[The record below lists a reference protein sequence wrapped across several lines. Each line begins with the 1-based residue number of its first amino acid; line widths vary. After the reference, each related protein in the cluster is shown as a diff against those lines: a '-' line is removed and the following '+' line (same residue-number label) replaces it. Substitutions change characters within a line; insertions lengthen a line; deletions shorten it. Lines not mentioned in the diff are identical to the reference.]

1 MWPYIAIASIIV
13 IIPSW
18 FAVVMVSARLRNT
31 PEQIVFDIDK
41 ATDYVADN
49 LPEEITRKISYL
61 DVETLV
67 KLELTYLRQRGIA
80 SYGSVDFL
88 AEKASNSID
97 TVLAHEDEL
106 VDQLLRQ
113 SNERNLELD
122 ALDIVCVTNL
132 VNEYFLK
139 LGVVGEE
146 ISDVTYGEIESTES

>member
-1 MWPYIAIASIIV
+1 
-13 IIPSW
+13 
-18 FAVVMVSARLRNT
+18 MVSARLRNT

-49 LPEEITRKISYL
+49 LPDEVTRKISYI
-61 DVETLV
+61 DVETLI

-88 AEKASNSID
+88 AEKASKTID

-113 SNERNLELD
+113 AHEKNLD
-122 ALDIVCVTNL
+122 INALDIVCVTNL
-132 VNEYFLK
+132 VNEYLAR
-139 LGVVGEE
+139 LGVVGELSL
-146 ISDVTYGEIESTES
+146 IHI

>member
-1 MWPYIAIASIIV
+1 M
-13 IIPSW
+13 
-18 FAVVMVSARLRNT
+18 
-31 PEQIVFDIDK
+31 
-41 ATDYVADN
+41 
-49 LPEEITRKISYL
+49 PEEITRKISYL
-61 DVETLV
+61 DVETLI

-88 AEKASNSID
+88 AEKASKTID

-113 SNERNLELD
+113 AHERNLELD

-146 ISDVTYGEIESTES
+146 ISGVSYGEIESTES

>member
-1 MWPYIAIASIIV
+1 MWVYIVIASV
-13 IIPSW
+13 LVLVPAW
-18 FAVVMVSARLRNT
+18 LTVVLVSARLRNT

-49 LPEEITRKISYL
+49 LPDEVTRKISYI
-61 DVETLV
+61 DVETLI

-88 AEKASNSID
+88 AEKASKTID

-113 SNERNLELD
+113 AHEKNLDID
-122 ALDIVCVTNL
+122 ALDIVCVTKL
-132 VNEYFLK
+132 VNEYLGK

-146 ISDVTYGEIESTES
+146 VSEFSFGEIEGSES

>member
-1 MWPYIAIASIIV
+1 MWPYIVIASIIV
-13 IIPSW
+13 LIPSW

-61 DVETLV
+61 DVETLI

-88 AEKASNSID
+88 AEKASETID
-97 TVLAHEDEL
+97 TC
-106 VDQLLRQ
+106 LLYTSPSPRDP
-113 SNERNLELD
+113 L
-122 ALDIVCVTNL
+122 
-132 VNEYFLK
+132 
-139 LGVVGEE
+139 
-146 ISDVTYGEIESTES
+146 

>member
-1 MWPYIAIASIIV
+1 MWVYIVIASV
-13 IIPSW
+13 LVLVPAW
-18 FAVVMVSARLRNT
+18 LTVVLVSARLRNT

-49 LPEEITRKISYL
+49 LPDEVTRKISYI
-61 DVETLV
+61 DVETLI

-88 AEKASNSID
+88 AEKASKTID

-113 SNERNLELD
+113 AHEKNLDID

-132 VNEYFLK
+132 VNEYLGK

-146 ISDVTYGEIESTES
+146 VSEFSFGEIEGSES